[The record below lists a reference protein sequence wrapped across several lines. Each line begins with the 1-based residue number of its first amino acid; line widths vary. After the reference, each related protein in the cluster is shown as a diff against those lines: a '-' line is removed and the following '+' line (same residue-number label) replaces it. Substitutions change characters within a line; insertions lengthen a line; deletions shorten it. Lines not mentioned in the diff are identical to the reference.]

1 MRPESGPPTGV
12 PSSYRPTGL
21 GWTRRVDPG
30 KAWTPLETLGHQF
43 DFTWLSLR
51 GMWHAATT
59 YRRQTART
67 FTDLTWGRGA
77 IVVGGGVVPV
87 LFIMGVSVGAMLGI
101 LGYTVLNLLGLGPIS
116 GTISAFATTRELAPI
131 IAAVGFAAQAGCRLT
146 AEIGSMRIAEEID
159 ALEAQA
165 IRPIPFVV
173 STRVLAGIIAII
185 PTYLVTLTV
194 AYLSAQVMITVV
206 YGQGS
211 GAYNHYFQMFITSR
225 DVLFSLI
232 KVVVFVIGV
241 VIAHAYQGY
250 YASGGPEGVGIA
262 SGRAIRASIVLI
274 IVLDMV
280 LTIVMWGFSSSVSFS
295 G

>member
-1 MRPESGPPTGV
+1 MV
-12 PSSYRPTGL
+12 
-21 GWTRRVDPG
+21 WI
-30 KAWTPLETLGHQF
+30 PLEHLGHQL
-43 DFTWLSLR
+43 DFTWQSLR
-51 GMWHAATT
+51 GTWHAATT
-59 YRRQTART
+59 YRKQTLSI
-67 FTDLTWGRGA
+67 FTELTWGRGA
-77 IVVGGGVVPV
+77 VIVGGGVVPV
-87 LFIMGVSVGAMLGI
+87 LFIMGVSLGAMLGI

-116 GTISAFATTRELAPI
+116 GTMSAFATTRELAPI

-146 AEIGSMRIAEEID
+146 AEIGSMRISEEID

-194 AYLSAQVMITVV
+194 AYLSAQLIITKV
-206 YGQGS
+206 YGEGA
-211 GAYNHYFQMFITSR
+211 GAYNHYFEMFINAK
-225 DVLFSLI
+225 DVAFSLI
-232 KVVVFVIGV
+232 KVVVFVIAV

-250 YASGGPEGVGIA
+250 HARGGPEGVGIA

-274 IVLDMV
+274 IMLDMV
-280 LTIVMWGFSSSVSFS
+280 LTIIMWGFNSSVSFS